1 MQKRKIIKTVVA
13 FALVAFMAGIVIGC
27 GSGSKSE
34 QPTGPITVVWYPNE
48 SANDYAEVRTE
59 YGRVIEEAVGRKV
72 IHRLTTDYVIAI
84 EALASGAADIAA
96 VMGAVGYAEA
106 RSKNPLVDVLFVNSG
121 PSGTLDDAVY
131 YSWLNVNKADAEKYK
146 SGNSYSIDNIQGKRI
161 SFVSNSSTSG
171 FRVPTSGIISHFSKM
186 DAWKNIGPDDMA
198 QGGPRAFFSQVLFGG
213 SHQGSGFNLLT
224 GKADVAAF
232 CDYLIMPYVN
242 LVSGELNK
250 VGSVYAVKS
259 DAVAPFN
266 TIPGREFVC
275 ISVIPVL
282 NGPHAYNPK
291 NMTAEEIQKI
301 RAAFSSD
308 ESANNPYFFGQKD
321 SGHSWLFQKTD
332 KERFVQTSDSW
343 YDPLR
348 NMGK

>member
-13 FALVAFMAGIVIGC
+13 FALAAFMTGGVIGC
-27 GSGSKSE
+27 GSNKSG
-34 QPTGPITVVWYPNE
+34 TGPITVVWYPNE
-48 SANDYAEVRTE
+48 SANDYVEVRNE
-59 YGRVIEEAVGRKV
+59 YGRVIEEATGRKV
-72 IHRLTTDYVIAI
+72 VHRLTTDYVVTI
-84 EALASGAADIAA
+84 EAIASGAADIAA

-106 RSKNPLVDVLFVNSG
+106 RKKNSAVDVLFVNSG

-131 YSWLNVNKADAEKYK
+131 FSWLSVNKADADKYK
-146 SGNSYSIDNIQGKRI
+146 DGGSYSIDNIQGKKI

-171 FRVPTSGIISHFSKM
+171 FRVPTSGIIGHFSKK

-198 QGGPRAFFSQVLFGG
+198 EGGPRAFFSQVLFGG
-213 SHQGSGFNLLT
+213 SHQGSAFNMLT

-275 ISVIPVL
+275 ISVVPVL

-301 RAAFSSD
+301 RTAFTSD
-308 ESANNPYFFGQKD
+308 EVANNPFFFGKKD

-348 NMGK
+348 EIGK